1 MEEGLADWDVKD
13 LSRLVKK
20 KSGKGTKII
29 NRRNELSTSDLV
41 LSVFREFEED
51 VSDEEET
58 EAEDEE
64 TATNTHIINIDDSSD
79 DEDILMTKKLP
90 KMKGESLPFYVKADS
105 DTVEVKHK
113 SSDFQPFYGP
123 PPRVAPQAVAVRVS
137 EYGGLVVEQVDIVE
151 DSLGTVA

>member
-90 KMKGESLPFYVKADS
+90 KMKGEPLPIYVKGDS
-105 DTVEVKHK
+105 GALDCGVQSLLLLLRIFLIGENCLLSAAYLV
-113 SSDFQPFYGP
+113 
-123 PPRVAPQAVAVRVS
+123 PR
-137 EYGGLVVEQVDIVE
+137 LV
-151 DSLGTVA
+151 G